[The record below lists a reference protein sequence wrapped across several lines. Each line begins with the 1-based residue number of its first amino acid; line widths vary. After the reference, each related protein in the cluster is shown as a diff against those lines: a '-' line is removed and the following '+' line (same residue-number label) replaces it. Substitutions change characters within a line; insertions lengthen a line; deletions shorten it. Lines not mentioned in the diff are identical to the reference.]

1 MTQNEKSPHQSTT
14 PMPLDDCL
22 QKAADMLPEWQ
33 IIDRDGIIKLTRRFA
48 FNDFANALAFTQRVG
63 ELAEQAGHHPMI
75 TTQWG
80 SAAVTWWSHDL
91 GGLCHNDFILAAK
104 TDEVAN

>member
-1 MTQNEKSPHQSTT
+1 MTQSEQPSHQPTA

-22 QKAADMLPEWQ
+22 QKAAETLPEWQ
-33 IIDRDGIIKLTRRFA
+33 IIDRDGIMKLTRRFA
-48 FNDFANALAFTQRVG
+48 FKDFANALAFTQRVG

-80 SAAVTWWSHDL
+80 EAAVTWWSHDL
-91 GGLCHNDFILAAK
+91 GGLCQTDFILAAK